1 MIIQKDFLECTVIQN
16 SVTCIPQKMLYLKKI
31 IYLQARSKGRRE
43 GEASP
48 ALSRKSKSALILE
61 KKTLIVPILMLNL
74 LFKM

>member
-1 MIIQKDFLECTVIQN
+1 
-16 SVTCIPQKMLYLKKI
+16 MLYFKKI

-48 ALSRKSKSALILE
+48 AFFRKSKIALILE